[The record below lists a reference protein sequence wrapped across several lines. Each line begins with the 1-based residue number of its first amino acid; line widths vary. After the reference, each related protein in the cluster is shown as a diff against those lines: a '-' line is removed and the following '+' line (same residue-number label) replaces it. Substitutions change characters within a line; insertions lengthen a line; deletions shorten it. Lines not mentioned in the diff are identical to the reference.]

1 LNATFVERDRSLV
14 FEFEA
19 MASRCA
25 IHIDATDS
33 ANAHFAI
40 QSAIDEVKRIEAKYS
55 RYRDESIVSIVNRD
69 AGTGR
74 WIDIDDET
82 AQLFSFADSLFVAS
96 DGLFDITSG
105 ILRRAWNFRAPRI
118 PKQEEIDALLPL
130 IDWRLLE
137 RSSNRVRLSK
147 PGMEIDFGGFGKE
160 YAADRAATVLREAGL
175 AHGFVN
181 LGGDIAV
188 MGARRDSRAW
198 SIGIQDPRNDAATVA
213 SIEIASGALAT
224 SGDYERFLEIDG
236 KRFCHIL
243 NPRTGWPVSHWQ
255 SVSVL
260 APVCTAAG
268 ALATIA
274 MLNEQDA
281 IAFLDGEANAFLAIR
296 YDGERF
302 ARSDASFRSA
312 KV

>member
-25 IHIDATDS
+25 IHIDATNS

-96 DGLFDITSG
+96 EGLFDITSG
-105 ILRRAWNFRAPRI
+105 ILRRVWNFRAPRI
-118 PKQEEIDALLPL
+118 PNPSEIDALLPL
-130 IDWRLLE
+130 IDWPLVE
-137 RSSNRVRLSK
+137 RESNRVRLSK

-160 YAADRAATVLREAGL
+160 YAADRAATVLRHAGL
-175 AHGFVN
+175 ANGFVN

-188 MGARRDSRAW
+188 MGERQDGRAW
-198 SIGIQDPRNDAATVA
+198 SIGIQHPRNNTQVIAR
-213 SIEIASGALAT
+213 IEIASGALAT
-224 SGDYERFLEIDG
+224 SGDYERFFELDG
-236 KRFCHIL
+236 KRYCHVL
-243 NPRTGWPVSHWQ
+243 NPRTGSPVSHWQ
-255 SVSVL
+255 SVSVV

-274 MLNEQDA
+274 MLKGERA
-281 IAFLDGEANAFLAIR
+281 IETLDDEANAYLAIR
-296 YDGERF
+296 YDSERF
-302 ARSDASFRSA
+302 ARNIQR
-312 KV
+312 